1 MKLKSTDILSMTN
14 HCLKVNGEPFVVE
27 YPDDPLWDVTD
38 NKLVTF
44 FSDFVIARKRR
55 WNPEEIEG
63 YFA

>member
-1 MKLKSTDILSMTN
+1 
-14 HCLKVNGEPFVVE
+14 VVE